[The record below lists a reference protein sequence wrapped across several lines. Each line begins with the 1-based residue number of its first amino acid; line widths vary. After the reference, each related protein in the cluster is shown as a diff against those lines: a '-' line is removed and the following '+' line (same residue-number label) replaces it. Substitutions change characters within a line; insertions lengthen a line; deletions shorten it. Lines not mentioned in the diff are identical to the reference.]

1 MGMPFQPIVSQR
13 LYQQVAHQIGDLIRS
28 GEFVAGQ
35 RLPPERD
42 LAKHLGASRPVVRE
56 ALVALEIAGLI
67 EVRGGSG
74 SYVKELADLANE
86 SPDAGP
92 SPFELVSARM
102 LIEGETAFVAAS
114 EATAAELDGIVELQE
129 TMHRLAARGEPTFET
144 DRLFHA
150 RIAAATHN
158 TVLPPIV
165 VGLWDGQFAP
175 MFEAL
180 SHRTRLQ
187 ENQRATLRD
196 HGRVVEAL
204 LRHDGPGARQAMR
217 AHLAEVMRVL
227 MRDYDAEALE

>member
-1 MGMPFQPIVSQR
+1 MPFQPIVSQR
-13 LYQQVAHQIGDLIRS
+13 LYQQVAHQIGDLIRR

-42 LAKHLGASRPVVRE
+42 LARLLGASRPVVRE
-56 ALVALEIAGLI
+56 ALVALEIAGLV

-74 SYVKELADLANE
+74 SYVKELGE
-86 SPDAGP
+86 FVGEGPDAGP

-114 EATAAELDGIVELQE
+114 EATESDLRGIVETLD
-129 TMHRLAARGEPTFET
+129 TMRAQMVAGEPTFET

-150 RIAAATHN
+150 RIAAATRN

-196 HGRVVEAL
+196 HGRIVDAL
-204 LRHDGPGARQAMR
+204 LRHDGPGAREAMR

-227 MRDYDAEALE
+227 MRDYDAEALD